1 LRRDW
6 REAVDQPQYG
16 TASPREAYAWMEYLT
31 YAGDTTMA
39 NLRRKNGRAEP
50 YRVDFW
56 GVGNECWDCGGKFT
70 PDEYAESYRRFESAI
85 PRFKDVPRQLI
96 LCGPDG
102 NKPHEREV
110 WTDTVLRELYQWRIP
125 AVHALDAHFYVWG
138 DPKGTGTSGSFN
150 DDQFSGML
158 WRAREIEPVML
169 RQWEILQ
176 SFDKRIQLFVGEW
189 GPWHADA
196 FGNRFWQRVTMRDA
210 VLISLTLDIFTNHAD
225 KIRAATYTQ
234 LCNILGS
241 PFQTL
246 DDVAYSTPVYHAFR
260 LHKPHRG
267 REVVKSTAMANPVR
281 FKAPEGHMLENPGF
295 SACVTRGERD
305 LYVTVSNLHPGE
317 NVELSL
323 LPPSGARFGEA
334 TAEILS
340 HEDPQ
345 SFNDPAQ
352 PERVKTVSHPITA
365 TAGHLVIHLPPAS
378 VAGIR
383 VFLT

>member
-1 LRRDW
+1 
-6 REAVDQPQYG
+6 
-16 TASPREAYAWMEYLT
+16 
-31 YAGDTTMA
+31 
-39 NLRRKNGRAEP
+39 
-50 YRVDFW
+50 
-56 GVGNECWDCGGKFT
+56 
-70 PDEYAESYRRFESAI
+70 
-85 PRFKDVPRQLI
+85 
-96 LCGPDG
+96 
-102 NKPHEREV
+102 
-110 WTDTVLRELYQWRIP
+110 
-125 AVHALDAHFYVWG
+125 
-138 DPKGTGTSGSFN
+138 
-150 DDQFSGML
+150 
-158 WRAREIEPVML
+158 
-169 RQWEILQ
+169 
-176 SFDKRIQLFVGEW
+176 
-189 GPWHADA
+189 
-196 FGNRFWQRVTMRDA
+196 VTMRDA
-210 VLISLTLDIFTNHAD
+210 VLISLTLDLFTNHAD

-246 DDVAYSTPVYHAFR
+246 DDVAYPTPVYHAFR

-267 REVVKSTAMANPVR
+267 REVVKSTAKANPVR

-295 SACVTRGERD
+295 SACVTLGERD

-340 HEDPQ
+340 HADPQ

-383 VFLT
+383 VLLT